1 MKKGTGYRGPPSPLP
16 AQLTESVMFLAA
28 MGIDIRG
35 LGSSISL
42 RKVLSWP
49 SPAHTVPLFRL
60 KPGAGIMNSWQACCP
75 TPSPVA
81 DISNQWPHSFLLNL
95 EADLRILSF
104 HYSKQP
110 RLLCLAPH
118 KLKPLSQ
125 WSGRV
130 WWLRTRAQGKDKC
143 TSHVASAIISCATLT
158 A

>member
-1 MKKGTGYRGPPSPLP
+1 
-16 AQLTESVMFLAA
+16 MFLAA

-95 EADLRILSF
+95 EADFRILSF

-110 RLLCLAPH
+110 APLFGTAQVKTSFPVEWQSLVAENKGSGERQMRFSCHICHYQLCHPDCVRFSEAQLPH
-118 KLKPLSQ
+118 P
-125 WSGRV
+125 
-130 WWLRTRAQGKDKC
+130 
-143 TSHVASAIISCATLT
+143 
-158 A
+158 